1 MVAEADARVEQTPV
15 SPRVASVLPFGID
28 IPAASSSPEMTVAP
42 APAPEAAGPSLR
54 LTEQDEGTMPGLG
67 AHEGIGFNTS
77 PPSRVIASE
86 DPKAICMLQRM
97 QA

>member
-1 MVAEADARVEQTPV
+1 
-15 SPRVASVLPFGID
+15 
-28 IPAASSSPEMTVAP
+28 MTVAP

-77 PPSRVIASE
+77 PPSRVLASE
-86 DPKAICMLQRM
+86 DPQSDLHVAAHAGVIKFAAAATTVARG
-97 QA
+97 